1 MHIRN
6 EVNNISKRKGLGGNS
21 NELEGRTTGRWRVGP
36 PFCQTSL
43 ATSTPL
49 AQFNFTCK
57 FILKTVGI
65 ISEIKKKNP
74 SPGRSSG
81 TVSPQCSGQLPR
93 QVSLPDKSASP
104 RQVEVSFPN

>member
-65 ISEIKKKNP
+65 ISEIKKKILAQAGPAEQFRLN
-74 SPGRSSG
+74 
-81 TVSPQCSGQLPR
+81 V
-93 QVSLPDKSASP
+93 QVSSPDRSASQTSRP
-104 RQVEVSFPN
+104 P